1 MGCGLRES
9 VLVGEGGRLPYEG
22 GEGPA
27 ALMSAMHSLVDSSH
41 RPLQLGVHS
50 PEDEGTQRGP
60 VTAHSRRLLRPIR
73 ISDLSVSKACAFF
86 FKNSGIFKAE
96 LCVSGVFAF
105 PTLLGG
111 AWTIGGPQEYFSS
124 IKYGH
129 KPQGLRGSAGS

>member
-60 VTAHSRRLLRPIR
+60 VTAHSRRLLGPIR

-124 IKYGH
+124 RK
-129 KPQGLRGSAGS
+129 